1 MKTKTEPVHTKLS
14 YLLGSLA
21 LGILLYLGIR
31 HLNDVDEFG
40 QSWGKYALLQA
51 TFCLIGLVG
60 SLLIVEQKIFPTKFR
75 KITIDTGI
83 RVFII
88 LICSMISQYLVKTQL
103 SVSTSER
110 ALYYLFA
117 GIGEEL
123 FFRLFLMETI
133 RKIAGD
139 TPASKMIGVIFSTIA
154 FTAIHVNYYDDIA
167 QLTAVFIGGLILAA
181 FYLIWRD
188 ITANMLAH
196 FLLNLVAVGNWLV
209 VLTANFDSIV
219 TIFAVGFF
227 AIGLI
232 CYIFRKQNVKLQNA
246 ASILIPIAAIL
257 FVGVLGSY
265 LTTLPAGP

>member
-1 MKTKTEPVHTKLS
+1 LKTKFEPVHTKLS

-21 LGILLYLGIR
+21 FGILLYLGFR
-31 HLNDVDEFG
+31 HLNDIDEFG

-75 KITIDTGI
+75 KISIDTGI
-83 RVFII
+83 RAFII

-123 FFRLFLMETI
+123 FFRLFLIETI
-133 RKIAGD
+133 RKISGD
-139 TPASKMIGVIFSTIA
+139 TPAGKMISVIFSTLA
-154 FTAIHVNYYDDIA
+154 FTAIHVNYYNNPA
-167 QLTAVFIGGLILAA
+167 QLFAVFIGGIILSI
-181 FYLIWRD
+181 FYIIWSD
-188 ITANMLAH
+188 ITANVLAH
-196 FLLNLVAVGNWLV
+196 FLLNLTAVGNWLV
-209 VLTANFDSIV
+209 TLTANFDSILLV
-219 TIFAVGFF
+219 FTIVFF

-232 CYIFRKQNVKLQNA
+232 SYIYREKKP
-246 ASILIPIAAIL
+246 ILKVFAIIFIPIAAIFTIGL
-257 FVGVLGSY
+257 CGSFI
-265 LTTLPAGP
+265 TTLPPGP